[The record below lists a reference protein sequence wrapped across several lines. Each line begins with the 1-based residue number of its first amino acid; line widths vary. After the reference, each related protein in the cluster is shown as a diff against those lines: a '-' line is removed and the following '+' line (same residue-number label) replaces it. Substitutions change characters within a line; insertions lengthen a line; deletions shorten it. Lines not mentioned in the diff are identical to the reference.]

1 MTVAN
6 FTRKPVGSLTL
17 GEKLRKVRTDNRI
30 SLAEVFRVTGI
41 QVKYLEALESGAY
54 GKLPPEVYV
63 RGFLRGYAS
72 FLGIPEDAIIKLYD
86 RERSIRDNLTKPD
99 ITARFQFRSPAA
111 FQFSLSARG
120 MVVSVIAL
128 VVLGFFSYLYFEFQ
142 SFVSEPRL
150 VILSPSDGDTVTE
163 AKISV
168 RGETDPRAVVR
179 INEGETTV
187 DERGL
192 FSEDLSLDAGL
203 NVISISATNRF
214 GKTRERT
221 ISVSA
226 ALPDRG
232 GTDAVLP
239 DPTKTN
245 AVSISLRATAPATVF
260 VRADGE
266 TVWNGKLSAGE
277 EKPFVALGKIE
288 VSSDIGNVILIRQGD
303 GTESALSAD
312 TKSSTAIFGPNGR
325 E

>member
-30 SLAEVFRVTGI
+30 SLAEVFRATGI

-72 FLGIPEDAIIKLYD
+72 FLGIPEDAIIRLYD

-99 ITARFQFRSPAA
+99 ATSRFQFRSPAT
-111 FQFSLSARG
+111 FRFSLSSRG
-120 MVVSVIAL
+120 MVVSAIAL

-150 VILSPSDGDTVTE
+150 VISSPLDGDTVTE
-163 AKISV
+163 AKVSV
-168 RGETDPRAVVR
+168 HGETDPRAIVR
-179 INEGETTV
+179 INGGETTV
-187 DERGL
+187 DERGA
-192 FSEDLSLDAGL
+192 FSEELSLDSGL
-203 NVISISATNRF
+203 NVISVSSTNRF

-221 ISVSA
+221 VSVSA

-232 GTDAVLP
+232 GTDAVMP
-239 DPTKTN
+239 DPAKAN
-245 AVSISLRATAPATVF
+245 AVRVSIRTASPSTVF
-260 VRADGE
+260 VRSDGE
-266 TVWNGKLSAGE
+266 TVWNGKLSVGE
-277 EKPFVALGKIE
+277 EKTFEAIGKVEI
-288 VSSDIGNVILIRQGD
+288 SSDIGDAVLVRQGD
-303 GTESALSAD
+303 GAETALSAD
-312 TKSSTAIFGPNGR
+312 AKSATAIFGPNGK